1 MDELDEYA
9 RQFTETRAE
18 ARRLTSGLSPEQF
31 NWRPATGR
39 WSVAEC
45 LGHLTVTGRQ
55 VCAKMREAIAVGRS
69 RGLTGTGPFDYGWLS
84 RWFESSMEPPP
95 RRRIPTA
102 RAFAPAARST
112 CEVDAVLDDFEA
124 VGDEYRACLA
134 AARGLDLR
142 RVRVQSPVSRL
153 LRFPLG
159 GYIRGQT
166 AHERRHLWQAR
177 QVISDARFPR

>member
-9 RQFTETRAE
+9 RQFTEARAD
-18 ARRLTSGLSPEQF
+18 ARRLTGGLSREQF

-45 LGHLTVTGRQ
+45 LVHLTVTGRQ
-55 VCAKMREAIAVGRS
+55 LCAKMREAIALGRS
-69 RGLTGTGPFDYGWLS
+69 RGLTGTGPFAYGWLS

-95 RRRIPTA
+95 RRRMPTVKV
-102 RAFAPAARST
+102 FAPAPGSDY
-112 CEVDAVLDDFEA
+112 EVDAVLEDFEA
-124 VGDEYRACLA
+124 VGNEYRACLA
-134 AARGLDLR
+134 AARGLDLG
-142 RVRVQSPVSRL
+142 RVKVQSPVSRL

-159 GYIRGQT
+159 GYVRGQT

-177 QVISDARFPR
+177 QVISDPRFPR